1 MLAWIPYIFLSCEE
15 TPEDPN
21 QFNAQDESLSVL
33 VGISTLEP
41 DQTRKLS
48 STTGL
53 VEVADAIISPG
64 GGPSGT
70 IHQIQV
76 QVLEEYTDKI
86 QEVRVNI
93 NAGERGISQYTL
105 INDSAQSN
113 LYVLELESIAQD
125 GEQREDVF
133 TFSLWDL
140 PSAESNPEP
149 ESDTEG
155 NTIWQP

>member
-1 MLAWIPYIFLSCEE
+1 MLAWIPYILFSCED

-21 QFNAQDESLSVL
+21 QFNAQEESLSVL
-33 VGISTLEP
+33 VGISSLEP
-41 DQTRKLS
+41 ETERSLN

-53 VEVADAIISPG
+53 VEVASAKVSPG

-76 QVLEEYTDKI
+76 EVLEEYAEKI
-86 QEVRVNI
+86 QEVRI
-93 NAGERGISQYTL
+93 DIKSGERGALQYTL

-113 LYVLELESIAQD
+113 LYVLDLESIAQE
-125 GEQREDVF
+125 GEIREDVF

-140 PSAESNPEP
+140 PTQE
-149 ESDTEG
+149 EG
-155 NTIWQP
+155 TLIEEMVDGDSSWAP